1 MEEEFYAVVK
11 LKNGEELFAEICP
24 TVENGKEVILLYHP
38 VTITQVRRKNGYAY
52 SVEPWIKIGNEG
64 LFVINADEVITM
76 SEIDDDNL
84 ITMHNKYV
92 ESREAMISSEK
103 SRYNEEK
110 INQSMGYIG
119 TVTEAMKTLERIYNL
134 S

>member
-11 LKNGEELFAEICP
+11 LKNGEEFFAQVCP
-24 TVENGKEVILLYHP
+24 TIEEGKEVILLLHP

-64 LFVINADEVITM
+64 IFIINKEDVLTM
-76 SEIDDDNL
+76 SELEDKDL
-84 ITMHNKYV
+84 INMHNKYV
-92 ESREAMISSEK
+92 ASRENT
-103 SRYNEEK
+103 RYNEEK
-110 INQSMGYIG
+110 ISASMGYVG
-119 TVTEAMKTLERIYNL
+119 TVSEAVQRLERIYNG